1 MSSLLLAVIYLSFI
15 SLGLPD
21 PLLSAAWPEIYP
33 QMGVPLSFAG
43 IISCIISCGTVVS
56 SLLSDRLTHRFGAGK
71 VTAFSVLLTA
81 VALLGFGFSGRF
93 WMLCL
98 WAVPYGLGA
107 GAVDAALN
115 NYVALHYSSR
125 HMNWLHCFWGVGVT
139 ISPYVMSFCLARQ
152 LGWHAGYDVVSVLQF
167 ALTAAIFLSLPLW
180 KSAREAPSAEASDGV
195 ESSGE
200 PVSLRKAVGI
210 PGVKLVLGGFL
221 CYCGLEATAILWSC
235 SYLAV
240 ARGFDSALAARF
252 GALLFVGIMVGRF
265 LSGFVSVR
273 LGDRNMIRLGVSVAV
288 AGVLLLA
295 LPWNAVCLAGL
306 FLLGLGCA
314 PIYPSIIH
322 ETPAN
327 FGAANSQA
335 IVGIQMASAYVGSTL
350 VPPIFGVVAQHTTM
364 TLLPYYLLLFFV
376 PLFLFMERLN
386 AIVRR
391 RTSAQ
396 RRFGASGV
404 SL

>member
-21 PLLSAAWPEIYP
+21 SLLSSAWPEIYP

-56 SLLSDRLTHRFGAGK
+56 SLLSDRLTHRLGAGR

-81 VALLGFGFSGRF
+81 VSLLGFGFSDAF

-139 ISPYVMSFCLARQ
+139 ISPYVMSFCLSRQ

-167 ALTAAIFLSLPLW
+167 ILTAGIFLSLPLW
-180 KSAREAPSAEASDGV
+180 KSVREAASPENAPV
-195 ESSGE
+195 ESAAPDE
-200 PVSLRKAVGI
+200 PVPLRKAIGI
-210 PGVKLVLGGFL
+210 PGVKLVLAGFL

-235 SYLAV
+235 SYLAIM
-240 ARGFDSALAARF
+240 RGLDSALSARY

-265 LSGFVSVR
+265 LSGLVSVR
-273 LGDRNMIRLGVSVAV
+273 LGDRNMIRLGVGVAV
-288 AGVLLLA
+288 AGTVLLA
-295 LPWNAVCLAGL
+295 LPWNAACLAGL
-306 FLLGLGCA
+306 LLLGLGCA

-350 VPPIFGVVAQHTTM
+350 VPPLFGFLAQHITM
-364 TLLPYYLLLFFV
+364 ALLPYYLLLFFV
-376 PLFLFMERLN
+376 PLFLFLERVN
-386 AIVRR
+386 ALVHGHSGCGVERR
-391 RTSAQ
+391 SSR
-396 RRFGASGV
+396 
-404 SL
+404 

>member
-1 MSSLLLAVIYLSFI
+1 M
-15 SLGLPD
+15 
-21 PLLSAAWPEIYP
+21 
-33 QMGVPLSFAG
+33 
-43 IISCIISCGTVVS
+43 
-56 SLLSDRLTHRFGAGK
+56 
-71 VTAFSVLLTA
+71 
-81 VALLGFGFSGRF
+81 
-93 WMLCL
+93 
-98 WAVPYGLGA
+98 
-107 GAVDAALN
+107 
-115 NYVALHYSSR
+115 
-125 HMNWLHCFWGVGVT
+125 
-139 ISPYVMSFCLARQ
+139 
-152 LGWHAGYDVVSVLQF
+152 
-167 ALTAAIFLSLPLW
+167 SLPLW

-350 VPPIFGVVAQHTTM
+350 VPPIFGVVAQHITM

>member
-125 HMNWLHCFWGVGVT
+125 HMNWLHCFWGMGVT
-139 ISPYVMSFCLARQ
+139 ISPYIMSFCLSRQ

-167 ALTAAIFLSLPLW
+167 ILTAGIFLSLPLW
-180 KSAREAPSAEASDGV
+180 KSAREAVSVENAPAESETTPD
-195 ESSGE
+195 E
-200 PVSLRKAVGI
+200 PVPLRKAVAI
-210 PGVKLVLGGFL
+210 PGVKLVLAGFL

-235 SYLAV
+235 SYLAIM
-240 ARGFDSALAARF
+240 RGFDSALAARY
-252 GALLFVGIMVGRF
+252 GALLFVGIMLGRF

-288 AGVLLLA
+288 VGVVLLA
-295 LPWNAVCLAGL
+295 LPWNAACLTGL
-306 FLLGLGCA
+306 LLLGLGCA

-350 VPPIFGVVAQHTTM
+350 VPPIFGFLAQHITM
-364 TLLPYYLLLFFV
+364 ALLPYYLLLFFV
-376 PLFLFMERLN
+376 PLFFFMERLN

-391 RTSAQ
+391 RLKSK
-396 RRFGASGV
+396 
-404 SL
+404 